1 MTTLPAIPNTYRD
14 RDILTFKNAKG
25 IETANNS
32 LEQMQRVMM
41 VGLDMVK
48 KSKHKLN
55 YATTIKEV
63 KN

>member
-32 LEQMQRVMM
+32 LEQMQRVM
-41 VGLDMVK
+41 VLGLVDG
-48 KSKHKLN
+48 L
-55 YATTIKEV
+55 IKI
-63 KN
+63 